1 MTENIIK
8 FVHRVNERNPDLSVD
23 ALVELW
29 EKIDLEEQ
37 VDREEEPK
45 TCKHKFRKGKKADTP
60 CTIKVKGSSDYC
72 SKHKK

>member
-1 MTENIIK
+1 
-8 FVHRVNERNPDLSVD
+8 VD

-29 EKIDLEEQ
+29 EKMDLEEQ
-37 VDREEEPK
+37 ADCEEEPK
-45 TCKHKFRKGKKADTP
+45 TCKHKFRKGKKADTQ